1 LAIASD
7 AMQYWSESDSLYEG
21 LIASDTNDVQALN
34 NYSYS
39 LVERNTQLKKSL
51 GMSKKAIEM
60 EPDNAAYLDTI
71 GWIYFKLN
79 NAQKA
84 LYYIRRSIELEGEN
98 AVVLEHLG
106 DVLIAAD
113 QTDEA
118 RTIYLRALDLD
129 KNNDVLKQKAG
140 VIPD

>member
-1 LAIASD
+1 
-7 AMQYWSESDSLYEG
+7 
-21 LIASDTNDVQALN
+21 
-34 NYSYS
+34 
-39 LVERNTQLKKSL
+39 
-51 GMSKKAIEM
+51 
-60 EPDNAAYLDTI
+60 
-71 GWIYFKLN
+71 
-79 NAQKA
+79 
-84 LYYIRRSIELEGEN
+84 LEGEN

-106 DVLIAAD
+106 DVLIATD